1 MEALTWR
8 KSSRSSPNGGQCVEV
23 ALNSLAGV
31 FVRDSKDPHGGQ
43 LQFPKADW
51 NVFLLQLRA
60 EDLHRAE
67 PFRAGVFL
75 TKSK

>member
-51 NVFLLQLRA
+51 NVFLLQLRLKISIA
-60 EDLHRAE
+60 PSPSVPE
-67 PFRAGVFL
+67 F
-75 TKSK
+75 S